1 MVKGRGGIEIRS
13 VIAVL
18 CLILH
23 LFLRKEK
30 IISLPFNVAE
40 KKLKLVQNQKWR
52 KQAHLEMKG
61 AEHGRKTYEKIWK

>member
-1 MVKGRGGIEIRS
+1 VVKGRGGIEIRS

-40 KKLKLVQNQKWR
+40 KKLKLVQNQK
-52 KQAHLEMKG
+52 
-61 AEHGRKTYEKIWK
+61 